1 MFACVCVDEKQ
12 QKHAYTQ
19 KERLR
24 KHACLCVH
32 VRVRVWPFLTFGQA
46 ETNRPPPS
54 VDASSSLLEGQS
66 KLKTNGLTWSFFH
79 SDHIL
84 IMNRNVNNNRNL
96 LRQ

>member
-1 MFACVCVDEKQ
+1 MFACVCVDERQ

-24 KHACLCVH
+24 KHACLCAH
-32 VRVRVWPFLTFGQA
+32 VRVWPFLTFGQA

-79 SDHIL
+79 SDYIL